1 MDLRITGVY
10 IISLLILLAIF
21 VPAGYSEKIGGINI
35 VAYATKGAYLSNEEV
50 QIKYFIYFDNGRPA
64 YGGRGFWELRYFYNN
79 TPIKRGNFT
88 LPSGVIGI
96 LPQVYGLDT
105 NRYSLTITYTV
116 ENLTLSKKVNFFI
129 VNYSHFHYA
138 LYLNPMP
145 GNYIQVI
152 INDDVEYLVSG
163 IYLNIPLPELPVEF
177 ISLYSD
183 GREIGNISQPFQL
196 DEYGKGFY
204 YLRLPENIT
213 KVTIFA
219 SVARKVMSISYTPK
233 PSTNFYF
240 SEVEEPLLS
249 GGFLNL
255 SVRSVKEFNE
265 ELYYHFEIRD
275 AQNNLLYYTWGNS
288 SGINYRISPNY
299 NGILKIHCDI
309 YNSTTKVY
317 SLESFYSVRY
327 ANLNIY
333 FDREN
338 YVPNSTFQVFVDFK
352 SYVIRNATFIY
363 NVMAN
368 FGSGYV
374 TLFTRVSQERE
385 LKVKVP
391 EDAPSSYRVEV
402 YAVSSDFSYFSS
414 EEIDIVREVSLQLE
428 LLTKSSYVTNV
439 YAPGQVIEIRYS
451 LSKSVDEG
459 RLLYGIDEYFYK
471 EPQVTLLSKEK
482 EGVVSIKIPENAA
495 TGIHEIHFLLK
506 YKDGEVERTIL
517 INVDAEP
524 PWTFY
529 DIIGMPLGYF
539 ILILIFLVIVI
550 LLISLRISEKRLKK
564 MKNAARVLQKKN
576 KKESKEKGEK
586 SSSRG
591 EELS

>member
-1 MDLRITGVY
+1 MDLRKTGIY
-10 IISLLILLAIF
+10 IISLLILLTIF
-21 VPAGYSEKIGGINI
+21 VPVGYSEKIGGINI
-35 VAYATKGAYLSNEEV
+35 VAYTTKGAYLSNEKV
-50 QIKYFIYFDNGRPA
+50 HIKYFIYFDNGRPA

-79 TPIKRGNFT
+79 TPIRRGNFT
-88 LPSGVIGI
+88 RPSGVIAI
-96 LPQVYGLDT
+96 QVYGLDT
-105 NRYSLTITYTV
+105 NRYSLTITYTF

-129 VNYSHFHYA
+129 VNYSKFHYA
-138 LYLNPMP
+138 LSLNPMP

-163 IYLNIPLPELPVEF
+163 IYLNIPLPKLPVEF

-183 GREIGNISQPFQL
+183 DREIENISQPLQL
-196 DEYGKGFY
+196 DEYGKGSY
-204 YLRLPENIT
+204 YLKLPENIT
-213 KVTIFA
+213 KVTIFV
-219 SVARKVMSISYTPK
+219 SVAHRVMNISYTPK
-233 PSTNFYF
+233 PSMNFYF
-240 SEVEEPLLS
+240 SGVEGPLLS

-275 AQNNLLYYTWGNS
+275 AQNNLLYYTLGNN
-288 SGINYRISPNY
+288 SGISYRISPNY

-309 YNSTTKVY
+309 YNNTTKVY
-317 SLESFYSVRY
+317 SLESFYSVRC

-338 YVPNSTFQVFVDFK
+338 YLPNSTFHVFVDFK

-363 NVMAN
+363 NVMGN

-374 TLFTRVSQERE
+374 TLFTKVSQERE
-385 LKVKVP
+385 LNVKVP
-391 EDAPSSYRVEV
+391 EDAPSSYRIEV
-402 YAVSSDFSYFSS
+402 YAVSSNFSCFSS
-414 EEIDIVREVSLQLE
+414 EEIDLVREVSLKLE
-428 LLTKSSYVTNV
+428 ILTKSSYVTNV

-451 LSKSVDEG
+451 LSKSVDDG
-459 RLLYGIDEYFYK
+459 RLLYGIDEEFYK
-471 EPQVTLLSKEK
+471 DPQVTLLSKEK
-482 EGVVSIKIPENAA
+482 EGVVSIKIPENAV

-524 PWTFY
+524 SWTFY
-529 DIIGMPLGYF
+529 DIIGMPLGHF

-550 LLISLRISEKRLKK
+550 LLISLHISEKRLKK
-564 MKNAARVLQKKN
+564 MKNALRAKKN
-576 KKESKEKGEK
+576 KKG
-586 SSSRG
+586 G
-591 EELS
+591 EENS